1 MGNCPE
7 GLHDKN
13 PDLTVCP
20 ERQNNYLFASGIL
33 KIMRKNT
40 TNLIRNCSPKWLD
53 YIIRKK
59 NSIILS

>member
-13 PDLTVCP
+13 PDLTISS

-53 YIIRKK
+53 YIIIKK
-59 NSIILS
+59 EK